1 VNRTLSIGI
10 TTRDRRDA
18 LRTCVESLAILRHLD
33 PEIIVFDDGSSVSVE
48 QQLEGLSGAKDV
60 TILRD
65 SSSPGYICGRNRL
78 MRAATAPFVL
88 LLDDDT
94 RILDA
99 SSIDHAIQI
108 LWNDVS
114 VAAVGFAQAEAD
126 GRSWPAGM
134 QPSTASTPVVVP
146 SYIGFAHLLRREV
159 FLQLSGYRES
169 FKCYGEEKD
178 YCLRLLDAGYRTIY
192 LPDALVAHLSDRGSR
207 SPQRYLR
214 FVARNDCLNTLYN
227 DPLTRAVWMLPAR
240 FALYFRMRRGW
251 QIEDPWGWAWLLR
264 ELTMNLPSILA
275 NRRPVSRR
283 TITLWR
289 TLKKTPVPYAAG
301 ASLA

>member
-1 VNRTLSIGI
+1 MTRALSIGI

-18 LRTCVESLAILRHLD
+18 LRTCVESLAILGHLD
-33 PEIIVFDDGSSVSVE
+33 PEIIIFDDGSSVAVE
-48 QQLEGLSGAKDV
+48 QQLEGLRSTADL

-65 SSSPGYICGRNRL
+65 ASSPGYICGRNRL

-94 RILDA
+94 RILNA
-99 SSIDHAIQI
+99 SGIEHAIEI
-108 LWNDVS
+108 LRNDSS

-146 SYIGFAHLLRREV
+146 SYIGFAHLLRKDV
-159 FLQLSGYRES
+159 FLRLSGYRES
-169 FKCYGEEKD
+169 FKFYGEEKD

-192 LPDALVAHLSDRGSR
+192 LPDALVAHLSDRASR

-227 DPLTRAVWMLPAR
+227 DPLTRAAWMLPAR

-251 QIEDPWGWAWLLR
+251 KIDDPWGWAWLLR
-264 ELTMNLPSILA
+264 ELLTNAPSIAA

-283 TITLWR
+283 TIAYWR
-289 TLKKTPVPYAAG
+289 TLKKTQVPYGAG
-301 ASLA
+301 ASVG